1 MIPASEPVK
10 LSKNEGLKESSPWL
24 AGTIHASLNDPATDH
39 FSDEDY
45 EYLKFHGVYQQDD
58 RDKRKTGKQYIMMV
72 RTRFPGG
79 VLTGPQYIV
88 CDDLATRYGN
98 GTLRITTRQDFQFHG
113 VLKSNVRQTIGDIN
127 RALMTT
133 IAACGDVARNV
144 LASPI
149 PATSPFVEQ
158 VLEEARKLSAVL
170 APKTPAYHSIWVD
183 GQEVDLSEEQKT
195 SYSDPLYQRR
205 YLPRKFKAAFVI
217 PPRND
222 VDVYANDIG
231 FVVIEQDGKLLG
243 YNFLAGGGLGMSHG
257 NAQTYP
263 RLADV
268 IGFITPDQVQQ
279 VAIATL
285 TIHRDFGDRS
295 NRKHARL
302 KYIIAEKGVDWF
314 RAELEQ
320 RAGLKLQPAKPFQ
333 FTRQGDPLGW
343 HQQLDGRYFLTL
355 FVENG
360 RIRDAE
366 GYRLKTALR
375 EVIGKYVPEVRLT
388 ATQNLLMVN
397 VKGEDRAAIDAI
409 LTAHGISSSN
419 PFSRTRLASM
429 ACPSMPTCGLGL
441 AESERAMP
449 GILTRLEA
457 LLSELGMAGEELVV
471 RMTGC
476 PNGCSRPYLAEVAFV
491 GRAPNKYQLYLG
503 GNEGSTRLNKLYKE
517 NVKGEDLMTELRP
530 LLSQY
535 KAERQ
540 PGERFGDFCERTVLK
555 QELAPVAA

>member
-24 AGTIHASLNDPATDH
+24 AGTIHASLNDSTTDH

-183 GQEVDLSEEQKT
+183 GQEVNLSEEEKG

-217 PPRND
+217 PPLND

-231 FVVIEQDGKLLG
+231 FVVIEKDGKLLG

-268 IGFITPDQVQQ
+268 IGFITPEQVQQ

-302 KYIIAEKGVDWF
+302 KYIIAEKGVEWF

-320 RAGLKLQPAKPFQ
+320 RAGLKLQPAKPFK

-360 RIRDAE
+360 RIRDEE

-419 PFSRTRLASM
+419 PYSRTRLASM

-441 AESERAMP
+441 AESERALP

-457 LLSELGMAGEELVV
+457 LLSELGLAGEELVV